1 MRPASSPFGRG
12 SCGKKIRKVKLGS
25 FSVRETPMNQ
35 LGRADLINEA
45 LRILLVLGAGQSPDS
60 EDTQRVDARI
70 DPLFAELS
78 VRDIVTVADDEDIE
92 PAYFS
97 ALAELLA
104 SECAPT
110 FGQSRDADAKSAA
123 EERLKAMV
131 RATPLRLLETE
142 KVLR

>member
-1 MRPASSPFGRG
+1 
-12 SCGKKIRKVKLGS
+12 
-25 FSVRETPMNQ
+25 MNQ
-35 LGRADLINEA
+35 LGRAELINEA
-45 LRILLVLGAGQSPDS
+45 LRVLLVLGSGQSPDA

-70 DPLFAELS
+70 DSLLAELS
-78 VRDIVTVADDEDIE
+78 ARDIVTVADDEDID
-92 PAYFS
+92 PACFG

-110 FGQSRDADAKSAA
+110 FGQTRDPAARSAV

-142 KVLR
+142 KALRA